1 MNTNNDS
8 AVVSESTAA
17 LLAIDPAGCSTLD
30 DLVEHIQYNMQHS
43 LPFFSAA
50 YHAEQAEGTEFAES
64 GAAELLALTRAAEAL
79 AIARHGMLQAIV
91 KANLH
96 LEGEGLPMIYLGD

>member
-1 MNTNNDS
+1 MNSS

-17 LLAIDPAGCSTLD
+17 ILSIDPSGCSAPD
-30 DLVEHIQYNMQHS
+30 DLVEHIQYSMQHS
-43 LPFFSAA
+43 LPFFSAV
-50 YHAEQAEGTEFAES
+50 YQAEQAEGTEFAEP

-79 AIARHGMLQAIV
+79 AIARHNLLQAIV

-96 LEGEGLPMIYLGD
+96 LEGEGLPTIHLGD